1 MNDFLPRDDDAT
13 SASVSELVTRRLH
26 DKDRWNLALVQRAE
40 VWDELRMRH
49 LLDSLLADYPIGAI
63 LLSTVRQPSRELVIQ
78 PDGTRNESDAAAG
91 SWQVLDGQQRI
102 NAMFS
107 VFSDQGNYG
116 RFLLDMLMERPAP
129 APSQGRTA
137 KERAIPHIR
146 HLKHADD
153 ELDTRS
159 RYVDLSRW
167 AAWAARHEDLREV
180 RIDGS
185 TIGELLT
192 DLDPAFSTELGADD
206 LGTAVRNLQRL
217 VRAWTKRSVPILRA
231 EMDTPLDVLE
241 VFSRINLGGVDV
253 AGADVYFAG
262 VKTFWRDAELRVDQ
276 VLLDAP
282 VLRNRLGV
290 LRFLSRLASRAL
302 GYADVLPLTVDRL
315 AGKKGELLRAA
326 LAEITEPDSLV
337 RQRLASF
344 VGWYTSS
351 SDLGYSLRQVTPE
364 LWDDVLAWAVT
375 SPRSDSAWYE
385 ENREALDAYLL
396 GATLLRYRSVMGDTF
411 RRIAFHESLEAG
423 SSGGPFPLDEIV
435 AVVRA
440 KTRLRGNRGSA
451 VLGIAEEGDLER
463 LASRNGWMLTALA
476 QRIPYEL
483 TEDDDFD
490 WDHIFPRAQA
500 HRMWVPGEAGRRR
513 HHPDRH
519 LVNSTG
525 NFWALNSS
533 ANRSLQDIAGREKFE
548 RLLTWLR
555 DDTAWGV
562 WDQVRWSISEAEI
575 ESFIVVNDKLNGD
588 PASIDEGMAI
598 FKATVTARSRRL
610 LDEALSR
617 FPRVRGM
624 ADHPN
629 APMFDATVKERDYR
643 SALRLTVGDLNL
655 ETVDASEARQRLRER
670 ARKLRVAVEDR
681 LGGDRL
687 VKKTWTW
694 EPNGTGGGEAAFA
707 AFELLGG
714 NCIELM
720 LKWGSDAGAR
730 LEVKAYPKRGRPSK
744 RDLYADFSEIPL
756 GLSWSSSDE
765 LVIDS
770 FLAQVKRM
778 QEAHPR

>member
-1 MNDFLPRDDDAT
+1 MNDFLPGDDAAT
-13 SASVSELVTRRLH
+13 SASVCELVTRRLH
-26 DKDRWNLALVQRAE
+26 ETDRWNLALVQRAE

-63 LLSTVRQPSRELVIQ
+63 LLSTVREQSRELVIQ

-107 VFSDQGNYG
+107 VFTDKGNYG

-129 APSQGRTA
+129 TPAQGRTA

-146 HLKHADD
+146 HLKHTDD
-153 ELDTRS
+153 ELDARK

-167 AAWAARHEDLREV
+167 AAWAARHADLRKV
-180 RIDGS
+180 RIEKS
-185 TIGELLT
+185 TVGELLT
-192 DLDPAFSTELGADD
+192 DLDPAFSTELAPDD
-206 LGTAVRNLQRL
+206 LRTAVRNLQRL

-276 VLLDAP
+276 VLQEAP
-282 VLRNRLGV
+282 VLRNRLGA

-326 LAEITEPDSLV
+326 LAEITEPDSPV
-337 RQRLASF
+337 RQRLVAF
-344 VGWYTSS
+344 TGWYTSS
-351 SDLGYSLRQVTPE
+351 SDLGYALRQVTPE
-364 LWDDVLAWAVT
+364 LWDDLLAWAVA
-375 SPRSDSAWYE
+375 SQRSDAAWYE

-396 GATLLRYRSVMGDTF
+396 GATLLRYRSVLGDTY

-423 SSGGPFPLDEIV
+423 SAGAPFPLDEVV

-451 VLGIAEEGDLER
+451 VTGIVSAGDLER
-463 LASRNGWMLTALA
+463 LATRNGWMLTALA

-483 TEDDDFD
+483 TEEDDFD
-490 WDHIFPRAQA
+490 WDHIFPQAQS
-500 HRMWVPGEAGRRR
+500 HRMWIPGEAGRRR

-533 ANRSLQDIAGREKFE
+533 ANRSLQDISGREKFD
-548 RLLTWLR
+548 RLITWLR
-555 DDTAWGV
+555 DDEAWGV
-562 WDQVRWSISEAEI
+562 WDEVRWSISAAEI
-575 ESFIVVNDKLNGD
+575 ENFILVNDKLNGD
-588 PASIDEGMAI
+588 PDSIEEAMAI
-598 FKATVTARSRRL
+598 FKSTVLARSHRL
-610 LDEALSR
+610 LNEALAR
-617 FPRVRGM
+617 FPRVRVM
-624 ADHPN
+624 ADAPD
-629 APMFDATVKERDYR
+629 APMFDATTKARDYR
-643 SALRLTVGDLNL
+643 EALGLTVGDLNL

-670 ARKLRVAVEDR
+670 ARM
-681 LGGDRL
+681 LGGAIEDQLRSDSL
-687 VKKTWTW
+687 ITRTWMW
-694 EPNGTGGGEAAFA
+694 EPNGRGGGEAAFA
-707 AFELLGG
+707 AFELAGG

-720 LKWGSDAGAR
+720 LKWESDAGAR
-730 LEVKAYPKRGRPSK
+730 LEVKAYPKYGRPSK
-744 RDLYADFSEIPL
+744 NDLYDDFSEISL
-756 GLSWSSSDE
+756 GLPWSSEDHG
-765 LVIDS
+765 VVDA
-770 FLAQVKRM
+770 FLAQVTRV
-778 QEAHPR
+778 QTIHPR